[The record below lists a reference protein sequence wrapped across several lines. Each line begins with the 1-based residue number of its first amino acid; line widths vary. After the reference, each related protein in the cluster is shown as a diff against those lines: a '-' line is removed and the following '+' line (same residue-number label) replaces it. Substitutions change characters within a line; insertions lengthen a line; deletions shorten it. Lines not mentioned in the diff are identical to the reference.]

1 MRRVRAPDENI
12 PSTTKPPFYSMKN
25 SSKATLFGAG
35 VLVTLLSGCVTL
47 PNTDLNAQAREKL
60 RSIAV
65 LEVAEPKRV
74 AVVNLGGAASGFGLV
89 GALAQVAVNTSHT
102 NTYTERV
109 TTSKIAFAPDI
120 VDGVTGRLT
129 DNGYQVVKLNQ
140 KTKLAA
146 DGKSDDYS
154 DIQTDADAIMNV
166 WFTSFGYISPA
177 NQPDYIPWVVI
188 RARMVDAKTKQ
199 DLYYKTFACGHD
211 IKANSVHIDSDFAY
225 TYGSFSDLEKNF
237 DKSVE
242 GIKWC
247 EKSVAD
253 MIGQDLA
260 RTPKAT
266 STTMTMMA
274 PSVPTAATTTATA
287 AAVSK

>member
-1 MRRVRAPDENI
+1 
-12 PSTTKPPFYSMKN
+12 MKN
-25 SSKATLFGAG
+25 SSNVVLFACG

-247 EKSVAD
+247 EKSVAE

-266 STTMTMMA
+266 STTTTMTA
-274 PSVPTAATTTATA
+274 PSVPTAATTTSTA
-287 AAVSK
+287 ATVSK